1 MIRLPTNFLIT
12 AMAYCLSTPLL
23 AATFDVVTIV
33 DDLLIGADH
42 SSGNIASVGDLLFI
56 PGDSDRGFEL
66 HWTDGQ
72 TASGIDFNQDRYS
85 FPQNLRN
92 EDNHLYL
99 WANLGDIPA
108 LQPTQFR
115 FDNGQFLPVTRDQF
129 QYYPN
134 APELDGWRYFT
145 RTDDANQNRL
155 VRINE
160 DDVVENLN
168 VVPDGSLYGP
178 VGGQILIVEDLGS
191 DGYRLRSTNGQQ
203 VVELAMFDSSIFPI
217 IPHSYTQMDD
227 YFLFSATGPSGNELY
242 VTDGHDVMEMDL
254 NDGIVRDK
262 PLSSWPNLQGAIEQ
276 NGILYF
282 AGNTQSGL
290 ELFATDG
297 TSFQQL
303 TFDDFSPKSSQFR
316 SVNGTIV
323 APGDTE
329 TLLVDNRGI
338 TSSSIQANEVLQL
351 GDQLF
356 MSGRQDGVSGLF
368 RTNGEEITSV
378 DTKLETGVY
387 SKLHGFQQDLV
398 FEFRG
403 ETTSGVY
410 HLTEDGTERIS
421 DGYISLHSGE
431 YANTFF
437 MNQYGTTQVWD
448 GQQTTA
454 LDLGEAGYSGFYEH
468 NGDLFV
474 FVTTRS
480 AAEKRRSL
488 LRITRTDVP
497 LGDLDYSQSLEV
509 ADVDILISK
518 LQVGSHYHN
527 YDLNADEQVDSQDL
541 DLWVHDLAKTYYGD
555 ANLDGQFDSTDLVQ
569 IFTFGSYE
577 NRSAD
582 ATWST
587 GDWNADGF
595 FGSADL
601 VLAFQDGGY
610 DAGPRA
616 DRTAAVPEPSTL
628 IMFLAASTAMFWQ
641 RQRT

>member
-1 MIRLPTNFLIT
+1 
-12 AMAYCLSTPLL
+12 
-23 AATFDVVTIV
+23 
-33 DDLLIGADH
+33 
-42 SSGNIASVGDLLFI
+42 
-56 PGDSDRGFEL
+56 
-66 HWTDGQ
+66 
-72 TASGIDFNQDRYS
+72 
-85 FPQNLRN
+85 
-92 EDNHLYL
+92 
-99 WANLGDIPA
+99 
-108 LQPTQFR
+108 
-115 FDNGQFLPVTRDQF
+115 
-129 QYYPN
+129 
-134 APELDGWRYFT
+134 
-145 RTDDANQNRL
+145 
-155 VRINE
+155 
-160 DDVVENLN
+160 
-168 VVPDGSLYGP
+168 
-178 VGGQILIVEDLGS
+178 
-191 DGYRLRSTNGQQ
+191 
-203 VVELAMFDSSIFPI
+203 MFDSSIFPI

-242 VTDGHDVMEMDL
+242 ATDGHDVMEMDL

-282 AGNTQSGL
+282 AANAQSGS

-303 TFDDFSPKSSQFR
+303 SFDDFSPSLSRFH

-338 TSSSIQANEVLQL
+338 TSSPIQANEVLQL

-356 MSGRQDGVSGLF
+356 MSGRHDNVSGLF
-368 RTNGEEITSV
+368 HTNGEEITSV
-378 DTKLETGVY
+378 DTKLGTGVY
-387 SKLHGFQQDLV
+387 SQLHGFQQDLV

-403 ETTSGVY
+403 KTTSGVY
-410 HLTEDGTERIS
+410 QLTEDGTEQIS
-421 DGYISLHSGE
+421 DGYIGLHSGE

-454 LDLGEAGYSGFYEH
+454 LDLGKDGYSGFHEH

-474 FVTTRS
+474 LVGTGS
-480 AAEKRRSL
+480 DDERRVSL

-497 LGDLDYSQSLEV
+497 LGDLDYSQSLDV
-509 ADVDILISK
+509 ADVDILVSK
-518 LQVGSHYHN
+518 LQIGSQYHN
-527 YDLNADEQVDSQDL
+527 YDLNADEQVDSRDL

-555 ANLDGQFDSTDLVQ
+555 ANLDGQFDSADLVQ

-587 GDWNADGF
+587 GDWNADGL

-601 VLAFQDGGY
+601 VLAFQNGGY

-616 DRTAAVPEPSTL
+616 ERTAAVPEPSTF
-628 IMFLAASTAMFWQ
+628 IVFLAAFIAICWQ
-641 RQRT
+641 RQRD